1 MTTYGSR
8 MTSTS
13 SKWCKAICRCL
24 CLAVMMALL
33 SPMTGLCS
41 PERFVD
47 SNEYKDKDFHKG
59 NIKDYSDMVK
69 GDDIDWV
76 SSNAA
81 KYLSQFKVRLGKVG
95 NKSDTHSKALVEAV
109 KATFKSAFED
119 LESNGSKGTVTADL
133 CIFETQDYSPG
144 KAWIPFVGGHQMQA
158 GIGIE
163 VILVDANNRTVAKFR
178 HFARRGVAIET
189 AAEEA
194 AGDLRK
200 YISKH

>member
-1 MTTYGSR
+1 MTTYGSK
-8 MTSTS
+8 MASAGN
-13 SKWCKAICRCL
+13 KWRTAICRCL
-24 CLAVMMALL
+24 CLAVVMALL

-41 PERFVD
+41 PDRFVD

-76 SSNAA
+76 SANAA
-81 KYLSQFKVRLGKVG
+81 QNLAQYNVKLGKVE

-109 KATFKSAFED
+109 KSTFKSAFD
-119 LESNGSKGTVTADL
+119 DRESKGSKGTLTAEL
-133 CIFETQDYSPG
+133 CIFETQDYNPG

-163 VILVDANNRTVAKFR
+163 VLLVDANNRTVAKFR
-178 HFARRGVAIET
+178 HFARRGVAIES

-194 AGDLRK
+194 AGDLTK
-200 YISKH
+200 YINKH